1 MRVLL
6 TRPQAASEDFA
17 ARLPAGI
24 KTLISP
30 VLQIQHRSEKP
41 DLTGIDALAFTSRNG
56 VEAFAATRPPTNI
69 RAFCVGDAT
78 AELAR
83 GAGLDAIS
91 AQGDV
96 EALLALITKQKPS
109 NLLHIRGAHSRG
121 DLTARLTQAGLNA
134 RDHVLY
140 DQLQMPLNAEARAL
154 LFGPDTV
161 IMPLFSPRSAAL
173 VAQQLSGSS
182 RGPMTGRHIALCL
195 SQNVASACGE
205 GIFGSIE
212 ICAAPNAAS
221 MVAHLETYAAE

>member
-1 MRVLL
+1 MLCQKLLSVLAEASSECARRLDLSDVFNPIVHGDGDRRVIGTLPLL
-6 TRPQAASEDFA
+6 QRVD
-17 ARLPAGI
+17 
-24 KTLISP
+24 
-30 VLQIQHRSEKP
+30 
-41 DLTGIDALAFTSRNG
+41 
-56 VEAFAATRPPTNI
+56 
-69 RAFCVGDAT
+69 
-78 AELAR
+78 
-83 GAGLDAIS
+83 
-91 AQGDV
+91 
-96 EALLALITKQKPS
+96 ALLALITKYKPS